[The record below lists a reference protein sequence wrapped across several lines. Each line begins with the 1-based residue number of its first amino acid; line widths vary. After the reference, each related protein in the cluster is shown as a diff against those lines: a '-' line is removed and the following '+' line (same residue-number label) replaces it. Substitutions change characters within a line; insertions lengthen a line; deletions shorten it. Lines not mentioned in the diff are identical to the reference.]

1 MNNISAAKYHFPSW
15 LLRIAAFMLL
25 FVVISDYNQAQNI
38 RGEFIG
44 GFNLSQVD
52 GDEVVGYRK
61 IGFNGGVGA
70 ALPLG
75 KNWFVSVETLFNQKG
90 AYKKYPQNST
100 NLNLPYYNLRLNY
113 AEIPLLIHFNDR
125 DQITAGLGVSYG
137 RLVSMRETEHGS
149 LIDWPTSTGP
159 YKSEDFDILVDF
171 RFRVFWKLHF
181 NFRYAYSISKIRT
194 RYYDNGVNTW
204 TREQYN
210 NMLSFRLIFV
220 FNEKLK

>member
-1 MNNISAAKYHFPSW
+1 MKKKSTSNLCFPAW
-15 LLRIAAFMLL
+15 MHYFAAFMLL
-25 FVVISDYNQAQNI
+25 LTASSCNLCAQNI

-44 GFNLSQVD
+44 GFNLAQVD

-75 KNWFVSVETLFNQKG
+75 KSWFVSVETLFNQKG

-149 LIDWPTSTGP
+149 LIDWQTSTGP
-159 YKSEDFDILVDF
+159 YKSEDFNILVDF
-171 RFRVFWKLHF
+171 RFRVYWKLHF

-194 RYYDNGVNTW
+194 RYYDNGVSTW

-210 NMLSFRLIFV
+210 NLLSFRLIFV